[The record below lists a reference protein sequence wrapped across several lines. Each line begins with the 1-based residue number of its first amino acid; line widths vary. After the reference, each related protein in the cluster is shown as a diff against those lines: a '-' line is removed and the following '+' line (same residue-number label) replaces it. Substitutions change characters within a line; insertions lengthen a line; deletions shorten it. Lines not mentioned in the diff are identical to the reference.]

1 MRLIFIQYLLC
12 DEILY
17 GILLKSLQ
25 NKTETHCRLN
35 PPLTDAETKSR
46 ECSQEIPEQA
56 EGCPCRNLSMTLQHT
71 AGGVAIAHCMRIL
84 SAVKLPY

>member
-46 ECSQEIPEQA
+46 EC
-56 EGCPCRNLSMTLQHT
+56 R
-71 AGGVAIAHCMRIL
+71 
-84 SAVKLPY
+84 